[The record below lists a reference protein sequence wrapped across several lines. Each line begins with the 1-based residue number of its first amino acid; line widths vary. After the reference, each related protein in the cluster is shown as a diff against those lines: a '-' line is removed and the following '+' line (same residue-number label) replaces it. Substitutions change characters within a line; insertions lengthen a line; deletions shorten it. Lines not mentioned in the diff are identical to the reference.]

1 MWSLRISRG
10 SPTNPVPSFM
20 QCRPYLDTLRAAIL
34 HHLFRNVLVVV
45 HSKGAV
51 HISIFRV
58 GYLLACFYLLLF
70 STTLLQKDTC
80 TCLLLWD
87 GLLLYNITISKN
99 MLLFL
104 SYIFMKQM
112 QSNCCFVALY
122 ALSKATMIPR
132 RCCAGTRMPVE
143 EAGTLPDRVCFP
155 FLLLEHA
162 FLSHDSLH
170 IRAELQVSAL

>member
-34 HHLFRNVLVVV
+34 HHLFRNALVVV

-51 HISIFRV
+51 HISIFRL

-70 STTLLQKDTC
+70 STTLLQRHMHLPPAMGWPPSLQHHYVQEHALVPVLRLHEANAEQ
-80 TCLLLWD
+80 LLLCSLVCTVKGYYD
-87 GLLLYNITISKN
+87 PKETLCRY
-99 MLLFL
+99 
-104 SYIFMKQM
+104 QD
-112 QSNCCFVALY
+112 A
-122 ALSKATMIPR
+122 R
-132 RCCAGTRMPVE
+132 RRGGNSP
-143 EAGTLPDRVCFP
+143 RVCFP
-155 FLLLEHA
+155 FLLLQRA

-170 IRAELQVSAL
+170 IRAELQVSAV